1 MKTNRAIVVAA
12 MAALVVGMIGVV
24 LRPRST
30 RPGDQFLVSDDRN
43 IHWSDGILPKD
54 TGNVLGPPP
63 PPGYNPTKA
72 ESNELAQAFC
82 DVAEAYT
89 NGSLQTLREKMAKVP
104 DTITNVIDSVFIDLQ
119 RPWYVSFDEGFLYEH
134 KIRDFDN
141 VREFA
146 DFAERNVAMVRF
158 LGEIYVK
165 RGAYSG
171 FLLVL
176 DMRTLRR
183 LVEYREKFRK
193 EGKHELEARADEFVR
208 EWCEQIESENG
219 YTHSYVRFF
228 YLLQTSGGI
237 PAEPV
242 VRSVRRKVGGVI
254 AAGYTPKWLD
264 KEFPL
269 PAEYKGAKGAG
280 ASDNAGR

>member
-1 MKTNRAIVVAA
+1 MKTNKVIVAAA
-12 MAALVVGMIGVV
+12 MAALVAGMIGVV
-24 LRPRST
+24 LWPRST
-30 RPGDQFLVSDDRN
+30 RPREQFRVSDSRD

-82 DVAEAYT
+82 DIAEAYT
-89 NGSLQTLREKMAKVP
+89 NGSLQTLCEKMAMVP
-104 DTITNVIDSVFIDLQ
+104 SIITNVINSVCIGVRHPL
-119 RPWYVSFDEGFLYEH
+119 YVPFDEGFLHEH
-134 KIRDFDN
+134 KIRDFDDL
-141 VREFA
+141 REFA
-146 DFAERNVAMVRF
+146 DFVERNVAMVRF

-165 RGAYSG
+165 RGANVEY
-171 FLLVL
+171 LLVL
-176 DMRTLRR
+176 DMRMLRR
-183 LVEYREKFRK
+183 LVEYLEKFRK
-193 EGKHELEARADEFVR
+193 EGKHELAARADEFVR

-219 YTHSYVRFF
+219 YTHRYVRFF

-269 PAEYKGAKGAG
+269 PAECKGAKGAE